1 MGGGD
6 EKAVLSAEEGHAVK
20 GAALRAESV
29 NSDAVQDST
38 LRADSVKSTV
48 KSGPP
53 GSRGEVAQANV
64 PAYFDPRHS
73 IVRTAGDHTESM
85 LAVIAN
91 RYIGAN
97 PPQPPVYRV
106 HLEHSF
112 PRLADCRY
120 EMNLKE
126 RLPELED
133 GEFVYVWGKLW
144 SDADSEIPLA
154 LSCFG
159 PVTVYV
165 NGVSVFASNLNDD
178 VFPDRKA
185 FFRTGLTA
193 GWNHFLL
200 ECTAVGTGCGGI
212 FGTGSVKGAPLHCLA
227 PTAERSGCE
236 GWIYSA
242 PQQSRWALQPEGCGA
257 PEGEA
262 AAHRAEPSQRVCC
275 GEAAEAAEAALA
287 ARCAWYPA
295 AGWPDDEAQRGNL
308 ARVLGAEPGAKAL
321 AWSRLAVSAPGGMNV
336 RLSLRSRDV
345 AALKVYVD
353 GRLAA
358 IQSEESAGLECMLP
372 LSFGSHDLLVEAVCG
387 GPGWGF
393 RLEAAEAVP
402 RVRAGDTGG
411 SSCVLKSSTGT
422 LKLVSPYPVEG
433 QTGPWLYLGPFLQSA
448 APQPMEAVSMDA
460 PFGEGAEECFWR
472 VDRPGGA
479 VRPYLES
486 ALYGRWNYPLGVT
499 LYGLLRTGQALADP
513 HYSAYTRGHIEQCTR
528 LHAYSLWDRS
538 RYGAPG
544 INQQLALMDSLDD
557 CGSFGATMLAA
568 HAEQPLHGAT
578 ETAAY
583 IARYIHETQ
592 SRDEEGALYRTRG
605 TTDFMQGTM
614 WCDDLYMSTPF
625 LSRYYKLTG
634 DTAYLDDA
642 VSQFLHYRNR
652 LLQPELGIMHHVYD
666 YKFSKPNGVA
676 WGRGNGWVLFS
687 LTELLEVLPE
697 QHPQREELLEY
708 YRLLC
713 EGYLRLQD
721 AAGLWHQVLTDPESY
736 AEASCSSM
744 FVYAFARGVR
754 RGWLTEPYPYTGAA
768 LRGWTALAEYCIDH
782 QGNVYGVC
790 RGSGYSFNKLYYKEQ
805 LTWQLNDTHG
815 IGIVLLAGIEVLELT
830 RGLEAQRI

>member
-1 MGGGD
+1 MG
-6 EKAVLSAEEGHAVK
+6 
-20 GAALRAESV
+20 
-29 NSDAVQDST
+29 
-38 LRADSVKSTV
+38 
-48 KSGPP
+48 
-53 GSRGEVAQANV
+53 
-64 PAYFDPRHS
+64 AYFHPRHS
-73 IVRTAGDHTESM
+73 IVRTAGEHTEAI
-85 LAVIAN
+85 LAIIAN

-97 PPQPPVYRV
+97 PPQSPVYRV
-106 HLEHSF
+106 HLTDSF

-126 RLPELED
+126 RLPELQD
-133 GEFVYVWGKLW
+133 GEFVYAWGKLW

-165 NGVSVFASNLNDD
+165 NGVAVFASNLNDD

-185 FFRTGLTA
+185 FFRTGLKA
-193 GWNHFLL
+193 GWNQFLL

-212 FGTGSVKGAPLHCLA
+212 FGTGSVKGAPLHFLA
-227 PTAERSGCE
+227 PSAERSGCE

-242 PQQSRWALQPEGCGA
+242 PQRSRWALLPEGGEA
-257 PEGEA
+257 PEAGEV
-262 AAHRAEPSQRVCC
+262 AEAREG

-287 ARCAWYPA
+287 ARCTWYPA
-295 AGWPDDEAQRGNL
+295 AGWPDTTAQAQGGNL
-308 ARVLGAEPGAKAL
+308 ARVLGAVPGAAAL
-321 AWSRLAVSAPGGMNV
+321 AWSRLAVSAPGGADV
-336 RLSLRSRDV
+336 RLSLHSREV
-345 AALKVYVD
+345 TALKVYVD

-358 IQSEESAGLECMLP
+358 IHSEESAECVLP
-372 LSFGSHDLLVEAVCG
+372 LGFGSHELLVEAVCS

-393 RLEAAEAVP
+393 RLEAAEAAP
-402 RVRAGDTGG
+402 RVRAGDTGDG
-411 SSCVLKSSTGT
+411 PTSTV
-422 LKLVSPYPVEG
+422 KLVSPYPVEG

-448 APQPMEAVSMDA
+448 VPQPMEAASMDA

-472 VDRPGGA
+472 VDRPGGT

-499 LYGLLRTGQALADP
+499 LYGLLRTGQALGDP

-528 LHAYSLWDRS
+528 LHAYSLWERN

-568 HAEQPLHGAT
+568 HVEQPLNGAP
-578 ETAAY
+578 ETAEY

-625 LSRYYKLTG
+625 LSRYYLLTG
-634 DTAYLDDA
+634 DTVYLDDA
-642 VSQFLHYRNR
+642 VSQFRHYRNR
-652 LLQPELGIMHHVYD
+652 LFQPELGIMHHVYD
-666 YKFSKPNGVA
+666 YKFGKPNGVA

-697 QHPQREELLEY
+697 QHPQREELLDY
-708 YRLLC
+708 YRMLC
-713 EGYLRLQD
+713 QGYIRLQD
-721 AAGLWHQVLTDPESY
+721 GAGLWHQVLTDPESY

-754 RGWLTEPYPYTGAA
+754 RGWLPEPIPYADAA
-768 LRGWTALAEYCIDH
+768 LRGWKALAEYCVDH
-782 QGNVYGVC
+782 RGNVYGVC

-815 IGIVLLAGIEVLELT
+815 IGIVLLAGIEVLEL
-830 RGLEAQRI
+830 RRELEAQRI

>member
-1 MGGGD
+1 MGGRD
-6 EKAVLSAEEGHAVK
+6 ENAAVSAEEGHDVK
-20 GAALRAESV
+20 GDAE
-29 NSDAVQDST
+29 
-38 LRADSVKSTV
+38 
-48 KSGPP
+48 
-53 GSRGEVAQANV
+53 QANV
-64 PAYFDPRHS
+64 PAYFHPRHS
-73 IVRTAGDHTESM
+73 IVRTAGEHTEAM
-85 LAVIAN
+85 LAIIAN

-106 HLEHSF
+106 HLENSF
-112 PRLADCRY
+112 PRLPDCRY

-126 RLPELED
+126 RLPELRD
-133 GEFVYVWGKLW
+133 GEFVYAWGKLW
-144 SDADSEIPLA
+144 SDADCEIPLA

-165 NGVSVFASNLNDD
+165 NGIAVFASNLNDD

-185 FFRTGLTA
+185 FFRTGLKA
-193 GWNHFLL
+193 GWNQFLL

-212 FGTGSVKGAPLHCLA
+212 FGTGSVKGAPLHFLA

-242 PQQSRWALQPEGCGA
+242 PQQSRWTLQPEGGGA
-257 PEGEA
+257 SEGEA
-262 AAHRAEPSQRVCC
+262 AAHRAEPSQRGSVRC

-295 AGWPDDEAQRGNL
+295 AGWPDTKAQGGNL
-308 ARVLGAEPGAKAL
+308 ARVLGVVPGAKAL

-336 RLSLRSRDV
+336 RLVLRSRDV
-345 AALKVYVD
+345 AALKVCVD

-358 IQSEESAGLECMLP
+358 IQPEASAGLECVLP

-387 GPGWGF
+387 GPGWDF
-393 RLEAAEAVP
+393 RLEAAEAGNTSEVQVEAECSAALAEASP
-402 RVRAGDTGG
+402 CC
-411 SSCVLKSSTGT
+411 SPQGT
-422 LKLVSPYPVEG
+422 LNKGAGASGVHGTVKLVSPCPVEG

-448 APQPMEAVSMDA
+448 VPQPAEAASMDA
-460 PFGEGAEECFWR
+460 PFGEGTEECFWR

-499 LYGLLRTGQALADP
+499 LYGLLRTGQALGDP

-557 CGSFGATMLAA
+557 CGSFGAVMLAA
-568 HAEQPLHGAT
+568 HAEQPLHGAS

-583 IARYIHETQ
+583 IARYIQNTQ

-625 LSRYYKLTG
+625 LSRYYLLTG

-642 VSQFLHYRNR
+642 VSQFFHYRNR
-652 LLQPELGIMHHVYD
+652 LFQPELGIMHHVYD

-697 QHPQREELLEY
+697 QHPQREELLDY

-721 AAGLWHQVLTDPESY
+721 AEGLWHQVLTDPESY

-754 RGWLTEPYPYTGAA
+754 RGWLTEPYPYADAA
-768 LRGWTALAEYCIDH
+768 LRGWTALGEYCIDH

-815 IGIVLLAGIEVLELT
+815 IGIVLLAGIEALEL
-830 RGLEAQRI
+830 RRELEAQRM

>member
-1 MGGGD
+1 MG
-6 EKAVLSAEEGHAVK
+6 
-20 GAALRAESV
+20 
-29 NSDAVQDST
+29 
-38 LRADSVKSTV
+38 
-48 KSGPP
+48 
-53 GSRGEVAQANV
+53 
-64 PAYFDPRHS
+64 AYFHPRHS
-73 IVRTAGDHTESM
+73 IVRTAGEHTEAI
-85 LAVIAN
+85 LAIIAN

-106 HLEHSF
+106 HLEDSF

-133 GEFVYVWGKLW
+133 GEFVYAWGKLW

-165 NGVSVFASNLNDD
+165 GGVAVFVSNLNDD

-185 FFRTGLTA
+185 FFRTGLKA

-212 FGTGSVKGAPLHCLA
+212 FGTGSVKGAPLHFLA

-242 PQQSRWALQPEGCGA
+242 PQRSRWALQPEA
-257 PEGEA
+257 
-262 AAHRAEPSQRVCC
+262 
-275 GEAAEAAEAALA
+275 GEAAEAVLA
-287 ARCAWYPA
+287 ARCVWYPA
-295 AGWPDDEAQRGNL
+295 AGWPDTQAQSGNL
-308 ARVLGAEPGAKAL
+308 ARVLGAVPGAAAL
-321 AWSRLAVSAPGGMNV
+321 AWSRLAVSAPGGTDV

-345 AALKVYVD
+345 AALMVYVD
-353 GRLAA
+353 GKLAA
-358 IQSEESAGLECMLP
+358 IHSEESAGLECRLP
-372 LSFGSHDLLVEAVCG
+372 LSFGSHDVLVEAVCG
-387 GPGWGF
+387 GHDWGF
-393 RLEAAEAVP
+393 RLEAAEAAP
-402 RVRAGDTGG
+402 RVPVGDTGEG
-411 SSCVLKSSTGT
+411 STSTV
-422 LKLVSPYPVEG
+422 KLVSPYPVEG
-433 QTGPWLYLGPFLQSA
+433 QTGPWLYLGPFQQSA
-448 APQPMEAVSMDA
+448 APQPLEAASMDA

-486 ALYGRWNYPLGVT
+486 VLYGRWNYPLGVT
-499 LYGLLRTGQALADP
+499 LYGLLRTGKALGDL
-513 HYSAYTRGHIEQCTR
+513 HYSAYAREHIEQCTR

-568 HAEQPLHGAT
+568 HAEQPLHGAP

-583 IARYIHETQ
+583 IARYIHATQ

-625 LSRYYKLTG
+625 LSRYYLLTG
-634 DTAYLDDA
+634 DTAYLEDA

-652 LLQPELGIMHHVYD
+652 LFQPELGIMHHVYD
-666 YKFSKPNGVA
+666 YKFGKPNGVA

-697 QHPQREELLEY
+697 QHPQREELLDY
-708 YRLLC
+708 YRRLC
-713 EGYLRLQD
+713 EGYIRLQD

-754 RGWLTEPYPYTGAA
+754 RGWLTEPDPYVEAA
-768 LRGWTALAEYCIDH
+768 LRGWTALAEYCIDD

-790 RGSGYSFNKLYYKEQ
+790 RGSGYSFNQLYYKEQ

-815 IGIVLLAGIEVLELT
+815 IGIVLLAGIEALEL
-830 RGLEAQRI
+830 RRELEAEMKGINPIGAAKSRQ

>member
-1 MGGGD
+1 MGGG
-6 EKAVLSAEEGHAVK
+6 
-20 GAALRAESV
+20 
-29 NSDAVQDST
+29 
-38 LRADSVKSTV
+38 
-48 KSGPP
+48 
-53 GSRGEVAQANV
+53 EV
-64 PAYFDPRHS
+64 PSYFHPRLS
-73 IVRTAGDHTESM
+73 IVRTAGDHTEAI
-85 LAVIAN
+85 LAIIAN

-106 HLEHSF
+106 HLEDSF

-120 EMNLKE
+120 EMNLKQ
-126 RLPELED
+126 RLPDLQD
-133 GEFVYVWGKLW
+133 GEFVYAWGKLW

-165 NGVSVFASNLNDD
+165 GGVAVFASNLNDD

-185 FFRTGLTA
+185 FFRTGLKA

-212 FGTGSVKGAPLHCLA
+212 FGTGSVKGAPLHFLA

-236 GWIYSA
+236 GWIYSE
-242 PQQSRWALQPEGCGA
+242 PQQRRWAVLPEA
-257 PEGEA
+257 GEA
-262 AAHRAEPSQRVCC
+262 AEAREG

-287 ARCAWYPA
+287 ARCTWYPA
-295 AGWPDDEAQRGNL
+295 AGWPDTQAQSGNL
-308 ARVLGAEPGAKAL
+308 ARTLGAAVPGAAAL
-321 AWSRLAVSAPGGMNV
+321 AWSRLAVSAPGGADV
-336 RLSLRSRDV
+336 RLILRSREV

-358 IQSEESAGLECMLP
+358 IQPEESAECVLP
-372 LSFGSHDLLVEAVCG
+372 LSFGSHELLVEAVCG

-393 RLEAAEAVP
+393 RLEAAGA
-402 RVRAGDTGG
+402 A
-411 SSCVLKSSTGT
+411 
-422 LKLVSPYPVEG
+422 LVSPYPVEG

-448 APQPMEAVSMDA
+448 APLPMDAASMDI

-486 ALYGRWNYPLGVT
+486 TLYGRWNYPLGVT
-499 LYGLLRTGQALADP
+499 LYGLLRTGQALGEI
-513 HYSAYTRGHIEQCTR
+513 HYSAYARGHIEQCTR
-528 LHAYSLWDRS
+528 LHAYALWDCS

-557 CGSFGATMLAA
+557 CGSFGAAMLAA
-568 HAEQPLHGAT
+568 HAGQPLQGAP
-578 ETAAY
+578 EAAAY

-592 SRDEEGALYRTRG
+592 SRDAEGALYRTRG

-625 LSRYYKLTG
+625 LSRYYLLTG

-642 VSQFLHYRNR
+642 ISQFRYYRNR
-652 LLQPELGIMHHVYD
+652 LFQPELGIMHHVYD
-666 YKFSKPNGVA
+666 YKFGKPNGVA

-697 QHPQREELLEY
+697 QHPQREELLDY

-744 FVYAFARGVR
+744 FVYALARGVR
-754 RGWLTEPYPYTGAA
+754 RGWLPEPYPYADAA

-790 RGSGYSFNKLYYKEQ
+790 RGSGYSFNPLYYKEQ

-815 IGIVLLAGIEVLELT
+815 IGIVLLAGIEALEL
-830 RGLEAQRI
+830 RRELEAGSERK